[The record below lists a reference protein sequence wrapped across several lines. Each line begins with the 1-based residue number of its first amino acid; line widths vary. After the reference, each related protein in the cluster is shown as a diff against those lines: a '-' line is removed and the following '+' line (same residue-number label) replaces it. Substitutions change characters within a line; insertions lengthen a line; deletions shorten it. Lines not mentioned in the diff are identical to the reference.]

1 MGVDEFLAGL
11 PLFRHLNSNALQ
23 RLADQ
28 VRVIHFSDGHKIRDV
43 TRDTAPIDGL
53 YLIKS
58 GVAKVSKPS
67 ESWEAEAVL
76 AILGK
81 GSCFGEIGLLGGLP
95 PSANVT
101 ALEPMECFFLA
112 RDDFL
117 SALEENPEIA
127 LGMLPGLSAM
137 VRGADRW
144 IAQLL

>member
-1 MGVDEFLAGL
+1 MGVLEFLADL
-11 PLFRHLNSNALQ
+11 PLFKHLKPDALN

-43 TRDTAPIDGL
+43 TRDTVPVDGL
-53 YLIKS
+53 YIIKS

-81 GSCFGEIGLLGGLP
+81 GSCFGEIGLLDGLP

-112 RDDFL
+112 RADFL

>member
-1 MGVDEFLAGL
+1 MGVVEFLAGL
-11 PLFRHLNSNALQ
+11 PLFRHLKPDALQ
-23 RLADQ
+23 RLGDQ
-28 VRVIHFSDGHKIRDV
+28 VRVIHFADGHKIRDV
-43 TRDTAPIDGL
+43 SRDTAPVDGL
-53 YLIKS
+53 YIIKS
-58 GVAKVSKPS
+58 GVSKVSKPS

-81 GSCFGEIGLLGGLP
+81 GSCFGEIGLLDGLP

-101 ALEPMECFFLA
+101 ALERMECFFLA

-117 SALEENPEIA
+117 GALEENPEIA
-127 LGMLPGLSAM
+127 LGMLHGLTAM

>member
-1 MGVDEFLAGL
+1 MGVVEFLAGL
-11 PLFRHLNSNALQ
+11 ALFKHLKRDALQ

-43 TRDTAPIDGL
+43 TRDTAPVDGL
-53 YLIKS
+53 YIIKS

-76 AILGK
+76 AILGR
-81 GSCFGEIGLLGGLP
+81 GSCFGEIGLLDGLP

-101 ALEPMECFFLA
+101 ALEPMECLFLA
-112 RDDFL
+112 RDDFF

>member
-1 MGVDEFLAGL
+1 MEVVEFLASL
-11 PLFRHLNSNALQ
+11 PLFGYPKPDALQ

-28 VRVIHFSDGHKIRDV
+28 VRLIHFSDGHKIRDV
-43 TRDTAPIDGL
+43 TRDTAPVDGL
-53 YLIKS
+53 YIIKS

-81 GSCFGEIGLLGGLP
+81 GGCFGEIGLLDGLP

-112 RDDFL
+112 RVDFL
-117 SALEENPEIA
+117 SALEDNPEIA
-127 LGMLPGLSAM
+127 LGMLRSLGAM

>member
-11 PLFRHLNSNALQ
+11 PLFRHLNPDALQ

-28 VRVIHFSDGHKIRDV
+28 IRVIHFSDGHKIRDV
-43 TRDTAPIDGL
+43 TRGTAPIDGL

-81 GSCFGEIGLLGGLP
+81 GSCFGEIGLLDGLP

-112 RDDFL
+112 RGDFL

>member
-1 MGVDEFLAGL
+1 MGVVEFLESL
-11 PLFRHLNSNALQ
+11 PLFRYLNADAMH
-23 RLADQ
+23 RLASQ
-28 VRVIHFSDGHKIRDV
+28 ARIIHFSDGHKIRDV
-43 TRDTAPIDGL
+43 ARDTAPVDGL
-53 YLIKS
+53 YIIKS

-76 AILGK
+76 AILGR
-81 GSCFGEIGLLGGLP
+81 GSCFGEIGLLDGLP

-112 RDDFL
+112 RDEFL

>member
-1 MGVDEFLAGL
+1 MGVIEFLAEL
-11 PLFRHLNSNALQ
+11 PLFRHLKQDALN

-43 TRDTAPIDGL
+43 TRDTVPVDGL
-53 YLIKS
+53 YIIKS

-81 GSCFGEIGLLGGLP
+81 GSCFGEIGLLDGLP

-117 SALEENPEIA
+117 SALKENPEIA

>member
-1 MGVDEFLAGL
+1 MGVIEFLAAL
-11 PLFRHLNSNALQ
+11 PQFRHLEPDALR
-23 RLADQ
+23 RLAEK
-28 VRVIHFSDGHKIRDV
+28 VHLIHFADGNMIRDV

-81 GSCFGEIGLLGGLP
+81 GTCFGEIGLLDGLP

-112 RDDFL
+112 KDDFL
-117 SALEENPEIA
+117 NALEENPEIA
-127 LGMLPGLSAM
+127 LGMLPGLGAM

>member
-1 MGVDEFLAGL
+1 MGVVEFLAGL
-11 PLFRHLNSNALQ
+11 PLFSHLKPDALH
-23 RLADQ
+23 RLANQ
-28 VRVIHFSDGHKIRDV
+28 VRLIRFSYGHKIRDI
-43 TRDTAPIDGL
+43 TRDTAPVDGL
-53 YLIKS
+53 YIIKS

-76 AILGK
+76 AILGR
-81 GSCFGEIGLLGGLP
+81 GSCFGEIGLLDGLP

>member
-1 MGVDEFLAGL
+1 MGVIEFLADL
-11 PLFRHLNSNALQ
+11 PLFRHLKPDALN

-43 TRDTAPIDGL
+43 TRDTVPVDGL
-53 YLIKS
+53 YIIKS

-81 GSCFGEIGLLGGLP
+81 GSCFGEIGLLDGLP